1 MKTTLRQE
9 GMTLLMAL
17 IMLVVLTLLALTS
30 FNLGKSNMQ
39 VVSNMQQRD
48 EAIAAAREV
57 IEETISRRFFVAPG
71 NVLLNPCNG
80 TANTRCI
87 DMNGDGKNDVTVVLT
102 PPPACVKAQAIKNSA
117 LDLEL
122 PEDIECSVGQTQGMG
137 GVAGATTGNSLCAN
151 SVWEVNAVATD
162 NVTQASVQVTQGI
175 AVRVSDADIST
186 NCP

>member
-1 MKTTLRQE
+1 MKPILRQQ

-57 IEETISRRFFVAPG
+57 IEETISTKFYADTAS
-71 NVLLNPCNG
+71 VLASPCNG
-80 TANTRCI
+80 VANTRCI
-87 DMNGDGKNDVTVVLT
+87 DINGDGVKDVTVELKPKPV
-102 PPPACVKAQAIKNSA
+102 CIKAQAVKTSA
-117 LDLEL
+117 LDLEVQDDKDCL
-122 PEDIECSVGQTQGMG
+122 VGMPQGMM
-137 GVAGATTGNSLCAN
+137 GVAGAVTGNSLCAN
-151 SVWEVNAVATD
+151 SVWEVKAVATD
-162 NVTQASVQVTQGI
+162 NVTQASVEVTQGI
-175 AVRVSDADIST
+175 AVRVPDAKIKT